1 MWYFKSIYQI
11 FDILIVDIRSFPDL
25 SDFNPHLPI
34 TFQNCRDNT
43 AGPRCNICASGY
55 YGEPM
60 NGIPCRPCKCPT
72 AERNYAGYKIDNI
85 YLLN

>member
-1 MWYFKSIYQI
+1 M
-11 FDILIVDIRSFPDL
+11 
-25 SDFNPHLPI
+25 PI

-72 AERNYAGYKIDNI
+72 AERNYAGYKIDNVNYYDKI
-85 YLLN
+85 FIFSDL